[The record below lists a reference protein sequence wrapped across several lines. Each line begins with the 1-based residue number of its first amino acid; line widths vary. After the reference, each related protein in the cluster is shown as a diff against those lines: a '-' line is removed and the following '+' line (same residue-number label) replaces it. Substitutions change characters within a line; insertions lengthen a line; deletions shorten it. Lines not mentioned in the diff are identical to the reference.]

1 MAVNPKVSRR
11 TLVKAGAAG
20 AAIAATAGGIA
31 PMVGPINVAAQD
43 LADIDRNR
51 TLILRWSGQAGRYVD
66 VELWNGYLP
75 TGSNHQNGL
84 GILHE
89 PLAFY
94 SAFADEYDSLAG
106 RKLGVQR
113 GLHRASH
120 QDSRRCDLERRH
132 PVLR

>member
-1 MAVNPKVSRR
+1 MAVNPTVSRR

-20 AAIAATAGGIA
+20 AALAATAGGIA
-31 PMVGPINVAAQD
+31 PMVGPSNVAAQD

-84 GILHE
+84 GIL
-89 PLAFY
+89 A
-94 SAFADEYDSLAG
+94 
-106 RKLGVQR
+106 
-113 GLHRASH
+113 
-120 QDSRRCDLERRH
+120 
-132 PVLR
+132 